1 MKGQVSR
8 ILAGIAMALLLMAI
22 LPSCSSTKH
31 VPQGKLLLDKVK
43 INIADPH
50 PDVEKSQLTNYL
62 RQNANH
68 RVLGGIK
75 LQLAFYNISG
85 RDSTKWLNRWIQRVG
100 TPPVIYDEALTESS
114 AEQLSTALSNRGFM
128 NNVVTYRVKTD
139 SVKRKAKVDYDVTLG
154 EPYYIRSIAY
164 EIPDEE
170 VREIILGDSADFVVH
185 EGDLLNFNNL
195 DKWRQDIT
203 DNLRNHGYYAFNKE
217 YITFTADT
225 AADSHAVDLTLN
237 SREPYRNDRMP
248 YYTEHEPF
256 YIRNVTYVTRYDPMA
271 MRDGYW
277 GEDTVVL
284 RSGVRIY
291 EDATHYLRPQV
302 IDECNH
308 IEPGSLYNA
317 EALNRTYRA
326 LGRLNVIK
334 QINIDVRPVGEID
347 GVLMLDAYVLLQTGS
362 DQTISLSLEGTNSE
376 GDLGFGVGADYQHRN
391 LFKGAEVLNGKFK
404 LSYESLSG
412 DVGGL
417 INNNFSEYSTEWGV
431 TFPKFMAPFLKR
443 SFKRKIQ
450 ASTAFTL
457 NFDYRTRPEYTRLI
471 AGGGWRYQWTERSR
485 RMSHTLTLVDLS
497 VISVPKIDEA
507 FYHRINLVLRES
519 YQDHMIMRMGYNFY
533 RTNKAEMSVQQMGLF
548 QRNVFTIRA
557 NIETAGNL
565 LYGLSQL
572 SRQKPD
578 DRGNYKALGI
588 RYSQYVKAD
597 ADYSITHYFDR
608 RQSLAFHVGAG
619 VAVPYG
625 NSDVLPF
632 EKRFYSGGANSV
644 RGWGV
649 RTLGP
654 GSYNRKNISNSI
666 ATGPASDPTVP
677 AVLDPDANTSDI
689 NNRLSHF
696 FYQCGDIRFDVNL
709 EYRAKLFWVVE
720 LGLFVDAGNIWTIRD
735 YQEDQPG
742 GAFKFNKFYEQI
754 AASYGLGIRLD
765 FKYFLVRVDMG
776 MKAHN
781 PASGEEHWPMFK
793 PVFKRDSEF
802 HFSVGYPF

>member
-1 MKGQVSR
+1 MKGHVSR
-8 ILAGIAMALLLMAI
+8 ILAGIAMALSLMAI
-22 LPSCSSTKH
+22 LSSCSSTKH
-31 VPQGKLLLDKVK
+31 VPQGKLLLDRVK
-43 INIADPH
+43 INIADPQ
-50 PDVEKSQLTNYL
+50 PDVEKSQLANYL

-68 RVLGGIK
+68 RVLGGVK
-75 LQLAFYNISG
+75 LQLAFYNLSG
-85 RDSTKWLNRWIQRVG
+85 RDSTKWFNRWIQRVG
-100 TPPVIYDEALTESS
+100 TPPVIYDDALTESS
-114 AEQLSTALSNRGFM
+114 AEQLRTALSNRGYM
-128 NNVVTYRVKTD
+128 NNVVTYRVEAD
-139 SVKRKAKVDYDVTLG
+139 SVKRKARVDYDVTLG

-164 EIPDEE
+164 EIPDDEM
-170 VREIILGDSADFVVH
+170 REIILEDTADFVVH
-185 EGDLLNFNNL
+185 QGDLLNFNNL

-256 YIRNVTYVTRYDPMA
+256 YVRNVTYVTRYDPVA

-284 RSGVRIY
+284 NGGIRVY
-291 EDATHYLRPQV
+291 EDSTHYLLPQV

-317 EALNRTYRA
+317 EAINRTYRA
-326 LGRLNVIK
+326 LGRLSVIK
-334 QINIDVRPVGEID
+334 QINIDVRPVGEVD
-347 GVLMLDAYVLLQTGS
+347 GVLMLDAYVLLQPGS
-362 DQTISLSLEGTNSE
+362 DQTISVSLEGTNSE
-376 GDLGFGVGADYQHRN
+376 GDLGFGVGVDYQHRN
-391 LFKGAEVLNGKFK
+391 IFKGAEVLNGKFR

-412 DVGGL
+412 NVGGL
-417 INNNFSEYSTEWGV
+417 INNNYSEYSTEWGI

-450 ASTAFTL
+450 ASTAFTV
-457 NFDYRTRPEYTRLI
+457 NFDYQARPEYTRVI

-485 RMSHTLTLVDLS
+485 RMSHTLTLLDVS
-497 VISVPKIDEA
+497 VISVPKIDND
-507 FYHRINLVLRES
+507 FYNRINLLLRES

-557 NIETAGNL
+557 NVETAGNL
-565 LYGLSQL
+565 LYGLSHL

-578 DRGNYKALGI
+578 DRGSYKALGI

-597 ADYSITHYFDR
+597 ADYAITHYFDR

-625 NSDVLPF
+625 NSDALPF

-654 GSYNRKNISNSI
+654 GSYNRENNVDIIDNVDGGDNNIDN
-666 ATGPASDPTVP
+666 G
-677 AVLDPDANTSDI
+677 TSSTTK
-689 NNRLSHF
+689 RLSNF
-696 FYQCGDIRFDVNL
+696 FYQCGDIRFDINL

-720 LGLFVDAGNIWTIRD
+720 LGLFVDAGNIWTIKD
-735 YQEDQPG
+735 YVDQPG
-742 GAFKFNKFYEQI
+742 GVFKFNKFYEQI

-781 PASGEEHWPMFK
+781 PTSGEEHWPMFN